1 VAHSKE
7 IDMTVSSFSDMP
19 LADRSRRWNGAAAE
33 KRVRKW
39 ADAQDG
45 PNARYRKAHL
55 WYDAEKKDEFTGYK
69 LLIADVIDGDL
80 KAVPRGIIAAAG
92 IVDGA
97 RGGLNVPDGDLP
109 KLRRHLARY
118 YSKMDEQPP
127 WK

>member
-1 VAHSKE
+1 
-7 IDMTVSSFSDMP
+7 MTVSSFSDFP

-33 KRVRKW
+33 KRVRAW

-45 PNARYRKAHL
+45 PNAAYRRAHL
-55 WYDAEKKDEFTGYK
+55 WYDSENKDNFTAYK
-69 LLIADVIDGDL
+69 LLIADVIDGQL
-80 KAVPRGIIAAAG
+80 TAVPRAIVAAAG

-97 RGGLNVPDGDLP
+97 RGGLDVPAGDVA

-118 YSKMDEQPP
+118 YAKMDEAPP

>member
-1 VAHSKE
+1 MGE
-7 IDMTVSSFSDMP
+7 RMTVSSFSDLP
-19 LADRSRRWNGAAAE
+19 LADRSRRWDGAAAE

-45 PNARYRKAHL
+45 PNAKYRKAHL

-69 LLIADVIDGDL
+69 LLVADVIDGEL
-80 KAVPRGIIAAAG
+80 TVVPRAIIAAAG

-97 RGGLNVPDGDLP
+97 RGGINVPEADLP
-109 KLRRHLARY
+109 KLRRHLGRY
-118 YSKMDEQPP
+118 YAKMDEEPP

>member
-1 VAHSKE
+1 
-7 IDMTVSSFSDMP
+7 MTVTSFSDLP

-39 ADAQDG
+39 AGAQDG
-45 PNARYRKAHL
+45 PNAKYRKAHI

-80 KAVPRGIIAAAG
+80 KAVPRAIIAAAG

-109 KLRRHLARY
+109 KLRRHLERY
-118 YSKMDEQPP
+118 YRKMGERPP